1 MSVFHGGATIGVPD
15 AVRTG
20 CADCGSRAPVL
31 PALWAAAGS
40 EPRVAGLCD
49 CQRDG
54 KSRWDLVKD
63 VFKIDACV
71 WRSCPGGFLPVA
83 DDADAAISHHVTAPE
98 GVGKLERAVAREVVG
113 LALFVE
119 ASGTGVR
126 VPAEHQG
133 HDAWELTQQ
142 RQDFL
147 EVPEES
153 PARTIRSRVR
163 VEDDV

>member
-1 MSVFHGGATIGVPD
+1 MFHGGATIGVPD

-63 VFKIDACV
+63 VFKIDACGN
-71 WRSCPGGFLPVA
+71 RELIGCSGLG
-83 DDADAAISHHVTAPE
+83 S
-98 GVGKLERAVAREVVG
+98 LEELSR
-113 LALFVE
+113 
-119 ASGTGVR
+119 R
-126 VPAEHQG
+126 VP
-133 HDAWELTQQ
+133 
-142 RQDFL
+142 
-147 EVPEES
+147 
-153 PARTIRSRVR
+153 SRCR
-163 VEDDV
+163 